1 MILILI
7 NTKHNIQKTGL
18 SLTTWTGFFQ
28 DFYLADFRQLK
39 AIIRLFLLAAF
50 FKTTTS
56 DQQFG
61 KIIVSRSGLYNVHA
75 CQDTKSEIFR

>member
-28 DFYLADFRQLK
+28 DFYLADFRHLK

-50 FKTTTS
+50 FKTTPQTS
-56 DQQFG
+56 SLA
-61 KIIVSRSGLYNVHA
+61 KSLYRVRA
-75 CQDTKSEIFR
+75 FFWALIRALLMS